1 MGWFKKLLL
10 AMVFIV
16 GGVTLGREF
25 KEFGLQIGMV
35 LTAAFFLSCAFLWH
49 WASGYLPQ
57 IGKFKAILIMMV
69 FSLLLMATVDYA
81 MADFTFVDMIDVLQS
96 TIRRSP
102 WFYLATFFGAGV
114 KVLFWNWL
122 FAGVRE
128 SHAAKAVQA

>member
-49 WASGYLPQ
+49 W
-57 IGKFKAILIMMV
+57 
-69 FSLLLMATVDYA
+69 
-81 MADFTFVDMIDVLQS
+81 
-96 TIRRSP
+96 
-102 WFYLATFFGAGV
+102 
-114 KVLFWNWL
+114 L